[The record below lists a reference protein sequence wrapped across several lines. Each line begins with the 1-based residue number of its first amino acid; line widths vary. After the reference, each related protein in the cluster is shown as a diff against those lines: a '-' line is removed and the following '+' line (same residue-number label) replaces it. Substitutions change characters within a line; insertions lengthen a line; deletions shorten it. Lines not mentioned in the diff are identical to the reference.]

1 MIGMIIWRLFSRSKI
16 GTNINMFLR
25 SKAIRWTI
33 TTSAAAL
40 ALSLTSCGGGTG
52 TPTATGGSTSSPAS
66 SASSPAVTENVTLS
80 GAGATFPAPLYQRWF
95 SDFNK
100 TNPAVTVSYQS
111 VGSGAGVKQFTAGT
125 VDFGASDVAMKD
137 EEIKAV
143 PKGVLMLPMT
153 AGSVV
158 LAYNLPDLKTPLKLS
173 REAYVGIF
181 QGKIKKWNDPAIAKA
196 NSGVKLPDTAIKVV
210 HRSDGSGTTAVFT
223 KFLSAVSPD
232 WKSSVGDGKT
242 VNWPVGTGAKGNE
255 GITAQVQQ
263 NQGSI
268 GYVEFGYA
276 KQNGLTFAS
285 LENKAKTYVEPSEKS
300 AQATLSGVKLP
311 DNLRAFI
318 VDPEGKDAYPI
329 VTYTWLLAY
338 KTYDSP
344 AKAKALKAVID
355 YGIADGQKVSSEL
368 GYIPLPP
375 DVVTKVKAAADS
387 IASK

>member
-1 MIGMIIWRLFSRSKI
+1 LADQIRLSKSGSTSI
-16 GTNINMFLR
+16 MFLR

-40 ALSLTSCGGGTG
+40 ALSLTSCGEAPSASSGGTASG
-52 TPTATGGSTSSPAS
+52 SPAS
-66 SASSPAVTENVTLS
+66 SPVVTENVTLS

-111 VGSGAGVKQFTAGT
+111 VGSGAGVKQFIAGT

-137 EEIKAV
+137 EEIKKV
-143 PKGVLMLPMT
+143 PKGAIMLPMT

-158 LAYNLPDLKTPLKLS
+158 LAYNLPDLKAPLKLS
-173 REAYVGIF
+173 RDAYVGIF
-181 QGKIKKWNDPAIAKA
+181 QGKIKKWNDPAIAKS
-196 NSGVKLPDTAIKVV
+196 NSGVKLPDTGIKVV
-210 HRSDGSGTTAVFT
+210 YRSDGSGTTAVFT
-223 KFLSAVSPD
+223 KFLSAVSPA

-242 VNWPVGTGAKGNE
+242 VNWPSGTGAKGNE
-255 GITAQVQQ
+255 GITAQIQQ

-268 GYVEFGYA
+268 GYVEYGYA
-276 KQNGLTFAS
+276 KQNGLAFAS
-285 LENKAKTYVEPSEKS
+285 LENKAGTFVEPSEQS
-300 AQATLSGVKLP
+300 AQATLSTVKLP

-338 KTYDSP
+338 KTYDDP
-344 AKAKALKAVID
+344 NKAKALKAVID
-355 YGIADGQKVSSEL
+355 YSIAEGQKVSSEL
-368 GYIPLPP
+368 GYIPLPA
-375 DVVTKVKAAADS
+375 DVVTKVKAAADA